1 MKMLLVLL
9 CAAGLL
15 PAQVAP
21 QQGALSGA
29 GAVDEQMERAIHEG
43 LIPGAVVLIGHNGQV
58 VFQKAYGSRA
68 LIPQREPMT
77 LDTIFDAASL
87 TKVIATTPSIMR
99 LFEQGQIRL
108 NDPVTKYLPEFQ
120 GGHSDITIRN
130 LMTHFS
136 GLRPDLDLKP
146 VWSGYATGVQRAL
159 IDKPAG
165 PPGVRFVY
173 SDINF
178 ILLAEIVHRLTGKM
192 LNEYARVNFY
202 EPLGMHDT
210 MFLPPASLAPR
221 IAPTEIDPATGQPL
235 RGVVH
240 DDTARY
246 MGGVSGQAGL
256 FTTAG
261 DLAKFA
267 QMMLDGGQGRGHG
280 GQGKGDGGQGKGDGG
295 QGKADPGQ
303 GNGDHRGDGL
313 QLFSPATIQKF
324 TSPQSPADQPI
335 LRGLGWDIDSPYS
348 SNRGEL
354 FPIGSYGHTGFT
366 GTSLWIDPFSH
377 SYVIILTNAVHPQRG
392 HSITALRSRVATI
405 VAASFGITAPGVKLT
420 GYNETI
426 VGPGLRREVEP
437 KTEVF
442 TGLDVLAEDNFAAL
456 RGKRIGLITNQTG
469 LSRDGRRNVDL
480 MLAAG
485 LQLTALF
492 SPEHGLAGNQDRSDI
507 SDTKDPTSGLPVF
520 SLYRPAARRIRPEML
535 DKVDALVFDIQDAG
549 ARFYT
554 YSCTMLY
561 AMEEAAKKHLPF
573 FVLDRPNPIT
583 GVHAEGPLLDRDLQS
598 FTGCFDIPVRHG
610 MTLGELAGMANGDR
624 NLGLDLHVIPMR
636 GWDRGD
642 WFDETGLLWVDPSP
656 NMRSLNAA
664 LFYPGIAL
672 LESSPN
678 YSVGRGTDSPFELIG
693 ADWIHGREL
702 ASFLN
707 GRFIPGVRVYPARFQ
722 PTSANFAGKT
732 IDGVR
737 FVVTNRDTFDSF
749 RLGLEVAFALR
760 KLYPGKIDWQENRF
774 LIGNRVVLKQLED
787 GADPRTI
794 LQGMQASLAGFNRQK
809 QRYMLYR

>member
-1 MKMLLVLL
+1 MKTVLL
-9 CAAGLL
+9 LACATCLQ
-15 PAQVAP
+15 AQ
-21 QQGALSGA
+21 GTFSGA
-29 GAVDEQMERAIHEG
+29 AAVDEQMELAVHDG
-43 LIPGAVVLIGHNGQV
+43 LIPGGVVLIGHNGQV
-58 VFQKAYGSRA
+58 VYQKAYGSRA
-68 LIPQREPMT
+68 LVPHREPMT

-87 TKVIATTPSIMR
+87 TKVIATTPTIMH

-146 VWSGYATGVQRAL
+146 AWSGYQTGIQRAL

-165 PPGVRFVY
+165 PPGVRMVY

-178 ILLAEIVHRLTGKM
+178 ILLGEIVHRLTGKM
-192 LNEYARVNFY
+192 LNEVARDTVY
-202 EPLGMHDT
+202 EPLGMHET
-210 MFLPPASLAPR
+210 TFLPPDSLRPR
-221 IAPTEIDPATGQPL
+221 IAPTEINPATGQPL
-235 RGVVH
+235 RGEVH

-246 MGGVSGQAGL
+246 MGGVAGHAGV
-256 FTTAG
+256 FTPAS

-267 QMMLDGGQGRGHG
+267 QMMLDE
-280 GQGKGDGGQGKGDGG
+280 
-295 QGKADPGQ
+295 GQ
-303 GNGDHRGDGL
+303 GNGVR
-313 QLFSPATIQKF
+313 LFSAATVHKF
-324 TSPQSPADQPI
+324 TTPQSPADQPI

-366 GTSLWIDPFSH
+366 GTSMWLDPFSR
-377 SYVIILTNAVHPQRG
+377 SYVIILTNAVHPHRG
-392 HSITALRSRVATI
+392 HSITSLRSRVATI
-405 VAASFGITAPGVKLT
+405 VAASFGITAPSVKLT

-426 VGPGLRREVEP
+426 VGPGLHHEVEP
-437 KTEVF
+437 KAEVL
-442 TGLDVLAEDNFAAL
+442 TGLDVLSEDNFAAL

-469 LSRDGRRNVDL
+469 VGRDGRRNIDL

-485 LQLTALF
+485 IQVTALF
-492 SPEHGLAGNQDRSDI
+492 SPEHGLAGAEDRSDI
-507 SDTKDPTSGLPVF
+507 SDTKDPASGLPVF
-520 SLYRPAARRIRPEML
+520 SLYKDPSHRIQPAML
-535 DKVDALVFDIQDAG
+535 EHVDALVFDIQDVG

-561 AMEEAAKKHLPF
+561 SMEEAAKKHLPF

-583 GVHAEGPLLDRDLQS
+583 GVHTEGPMLDPDLHS
-598 FTGCFDIPVRHG
+598 FTGCFAIPVRHG
-610 MTLGELAGMANGDR
+610 MTLGELAAMANGER
-624 NLGLDLHVIPMR
+624 KLGLDLKVIPMR

-642 WFDETGLLWVDPSP
+642 WFDSTGLPWVDPSP

-664 LFYPGIAL
+664 VLYPGIAL
-672 LESSPN
+672 LEASPN

-707 GRFIPGVRVYPARFQ
+707 GRFIPGVRVYPTRFR
-722 PTSANFAGKT
+722 PTSSNFSGKT

-737 FVVTNRDTFDSF
+737 FVVTNRDILDSTRF
-749 RLGLEVAFALR
+749 GLEVAYALN
-760 KLYPGKIDWQENRF
+760 KLYPGKIGWQENRF
-774 LIGNRVVLKQLED
+774 LVGNQQVLKELKD
-787 GADPRTI
+787 GADPGTI
-794 LQGMQASLAGFNRQK
+794 VQEMGDSLGSFIQ
-809 QRYMLYR
+809 QRERYLLYH

>member
-1 MKMLLVLL
+1 MKIALMLFF
-9 CAAGLL
+9 AGLL
-15 PAQVAP
+15 YGQEPF
-21 QQGALSGA
+21 SGA
-29 GAVDEQMERAIHEG
+29 AAVDQQMERAVHDG
-43 LIPGAVVLIGHNGQV
+43 LIPGGVVLIGHDGRV
-58 VFQKAYGSRA
+58 VYQKAYGSRA

-87 TKVIATTPSIMR
+87 TKVIATTPAIMR

-146 VWSGYATGVQRAL
+146 AWSGYETGIQRAL
-159 IDKPAG
+159 TDKPTG

-173 SDINF
+173 SDIDF
-178 ILLAEIVHRLTGKM
+178 ILLGEIVHRLTGKT
-192 LNEYARVNFY
+192 LDEYTRKNFY
-202 EPLGMHDT
+202 EPLGMHET
-210 MFLPPASLAPR
+210 MFLPPASLRAR

-235 RGVVH
+235 RGQVH

-246 MGGVSGQAGL
+246 MGGVAGHAGV
-256 FTTAG
+256 FTTAA

-267 QMMLDGGQGRGHG
+267 QMMLDGGQA
-280 GQGKGDGGQGKGDGG
+280 KGDGGESHGV
-295 QGKADPGQ
+295 
-303 GNGDHRGDGL
+303 R
-313 QLFSPATIQKF
+313 LFSAATVQKF
-324 TSPQSPADQPI
+324 TTPQSPPDQPI

-354 FPIGSYGHTGFT
+354 FPIGSYGHTGYT
-366 GTSLWIDPFSH
+366 GTSLWIDPFSR
-377 SYVIILTNAVHPQRG
+377 SYVIILTNSVHPHRG
-392 HSITALRSRVATI
+392 HSIVSLRSRIATI
-405 VAASFGITAPGVKLT
+405 AAASFGITAPGVKLT

-426 VGPGLRREVEP
+426 VGPGVHREVEP
-437 KTEVF
+437 NAEVL

-469 LSRDGRRNVDL
+469 VNREGRRNVDL

-485 LQLTALF
+485 IEVTALF
-492 SPEHGLAGNQDRSDI
+492 SPEHGLAGAEDRPNI
-507 SDTKDPTSGLPVF
+507 SDTKDDATGLPVF
-520 SLYRPAARRIRPEML
+520 SLYQASSRRIQPAML
-535 DKVDALVFDIQDAG
+535 DNVDALVFDIQDVG

-561 AMEEAAKKHLPF
+561 SMEAAAEKHLPF

-583 GVHAEGPLLDRDLQS
+583 GVHAEGPMLDPDLQS
-598 FTGCFDIPVRHG
+598 FTGCFEIPVRHG
-610 MTLGELAGMANGDR
+610 MTLGELATMANGER
-624 NLGLDLHVIPMR
+624 KLGLDLHVIEIR

-642 WFDETGLLWVDPSP
+642 WFDATGLPWVNPSP

-664 LFYPGIAL
+664 LLYPGVAM
-672 LESSPN
+672 LEASPN

-702 ASFLN
+702 AGFLN
-707 GRFIPGVRVYPARFQ
+707 GRFIPGVRVYPARFR
-722 PTSANFAGKT
+722 PTASNFSGKT
-732 IDGVR
+732 IEGVR
-737 FVVTNRDTFDSF
+737 FVITNRDTFDSTRF
-749 RLGLEVAFALR
+749 GLELGYALN
-760 KLYPGKIDWQENRF
+760 KLYPGKIDWQANRF
-774 LIGNRVVLKQLED
+774 LIGSPTVLKELKD
-787 GADPRTI
+787 GIDPRTI
-794 LQGMQASLAGFNRQK
+794 LQEMEGSLASFNRQRE
-809 QRYMLYR
+809 RYLLYR

>member
-1 MKMLLVLL
+1 MKILPMLF
-9 CAAGLL
+9 CAALL
-15 PAQVAP
+15 PAQESF
-21 QQGALSGA
+21 SGA
-29 GAVDEQMERAIHEG
+29 AAVDRQMDRAVQEG
-43 LIPGAVVLIGHNGQV
+43 LIPGGVVLIGHNGQV
-58 VFQKAYGSRA
+58 VYQKAYGDRA
-68 LIPQREPMT
+68 LIPHREPMT

-87 TKVIATTPSIMR
+87 TKVIATTPSVMR

-108 NDPVTKYLPEFQ
+108 NDPVIKYLPEFQ

-146 VWSGYATGVQRAL
+146 AWSGYQTGIQRAL

-192 LNEYARVNFY
+192 LNDYTRENFY
-202 EPLGMHDT
+202 QPLGMHDT
-210 MFLPPASLAPR
+210 MFLPPASLSPR

-235 RGVVH
+235 RGAVH

-246 MGGVSGQAGL
+246 MGGVAGNAGV
-256 FTTAG
+256 FTTAA

-267 QMMLDGGQGRGHG
+267 QMLLDGGQV
-280 GQGKGDGGQGKGDGG
+280 KGDGGE
-295 QGKADPGQ
+295 
-303 GNGDHRGDGL
+303 GNGIR
-313 QLFSPATIQKF
+313 LFSAATVEKF

-366 GTSLWIDPFSH
+366 GTSMWIDPFSH
-377 SYVIILTNAVHPQRG
+377 SYVIILTNAVHPHRG
-392 HSITALRSRVATI
+392 HSVTSLRSRVATV
-405 VAASFGITAPGVKLT
+405 VAASFGITAPSVKLT

-426 VGPGLRREVEP
+426 VGPGLHREVEP
-437 KTEVF
+437 KAEVL
-442 TGLDVLAEDNFAAL
+442 TGLDVLARDNFAAL

-469 LSRDGRRNVDL
+469 VSREGRRNVDL

-485 LQLTALF
+485 IQVTTLF
-492 SPEHGLAGNQDRSDI
+492 SPEHGLAGVEDRSDI
-507 SDTKDPTSGLPVF
+507 SDTKDPASGLPVF
-520 SLYRPAARRIRPEML
+520 SLYRASSRRIQPAML
-535 DKVDALVFDIQDAG
+535 DHVDALVFDIQDVG

-561 AMEEAAKKHLPF
+561 SMEAAAQKHLPF

-583 GVHAEGPLLDRDLQS
+583 GVHAEGPMLDPDLES
-598 FTGCFDIPVRHG
+598 FTGCFEIPVRHG
-610 MTLGELAGMANGDR
+610 MTFGELAAMANADR
-624 NLGLDLHVIPMR
+624 KLGLDLHVIAMR

-642 WFDETGLLWVDPSP
+642 WFDATGLPWVDPSP

-664 LFYPGIAL
+664 LLYPGIAL
-672 LESSPN
+672 LEASAN

-693 ADWIHGREL
+693 ADWIHSSEL

-707 GRFIPGVRVYPARFQ
+707 GRFIPGVRVYPARFR
-722 PTSANFAGKT
+722 PTASNFSGKT
-732 IDGVR
+732 IEGVR
-737 FVVTNRDTFDSF
+737 FAVTNRETFDST
-749 RLGLEVAFALR
+749 RLGLELGYALNQ
-760 KLYPGKIDWQENRF
+760 LYPGKIAWQENRF
-774 LIGNRVVLKQLED
+774 LIGNHDVLRELKD
-787 GADPRTI
+787 GVDPRTI
-794 LQGMQASLAGFNRQK
+794 LQEMEDSLAGFT
-809 QRYMLYR
+809 QRRERYLLYR